1 MTPGAAAIEVVDL
14 RKAYATA
21 DQQIPTLDG
30 LTFRIE
36 PGEFVSVLGPSGCG
50 KTTVLKIIAGLVRP
64 SSGTVTVDGVAV
76 TGPQRKIG
84 LVFQVPALMKW
95 RTAFENV
102 LLPSE
107 ILGLDRGPAE
117 QRARELL
124 DLVGLAEFA
133 SRYPRELSGGMQQ
146 RVGIARAL
154 AHDPSILLLDE
165 PFSALD
171 MMTRNQLNIELLR
184 IWSERKKTSLLIT
197 HSIPEA
203 VFLSDRV
210 VVLGPRPARILDVV
224 PVSLPRPRDARI
236 RVSTAFVEIIDR
248 IGRLIGLE
256 YA

>member
-1 MTPGAAAIEVVDL
+1 VSTAAIEIVDL
-14 RKAYATA
+14 NKTYATA
-21 DQQIPTLDG
+21 DCEIPALDRVS
-30 LTFRIE
+30 FRIE

-50 KTTVLKIIAGLVRP
+50 KTTVLRIVAGLTP
-64 SSGTVTVDGVAV
+64 KTSGMVEVDGVPV

-95 RTAFENV
+95 RTALENV
-102 LLPSE
+102 LLPAE
-107 ILGLDRGPAE
+107 ILGLDRAAS
-117 QRARELL
+117 RARAQELL
-124 DLVGLAEFA
+124 ELVGLAQFA

-154 AHDPSILLLDE
+154 VHDPAILLLDE

-184 IWSERKKTSLLIT
+184 IWSERRKTSLLIT

-203 VFLSDRV
+203 IFLSDRIV
-210 VVLGPRPARILDVV
+210 VFGPRPARILDVV
-224 PVSLPRPRDARI
+224 AVSLPRPRDASV
-236 RVSTAFVEIIDR
+236 RVSLAFMEIVGR

-256 YA
+256 YV

>member
-1 MTPGAAAIEVVDL
+1 VSVDAPAIEVVDL

-21 DQQIPTLDG
+21 DVNVLTLEQIS
-30 LTFRIE
+30 FRIM

-50 KTTVLKIIAGLVRP
+50 KTTILKIIAGLVAP
-64 SSGTVTVDGVAV
+64 TSGAVKVEGSLV

-95 RTAFENV
+95 RTALQNV
-102 LLPSE
+102 LLPGE
-107 ILGLDRGPAE
+107 ILGLDRKASQ
-117 QRARELL
+117 QRARALL
-124 DLVGLAEFA
+124 DLVGLADFA
-133 SRYPRELSGGMQQ
+133 SRYPQELSGGMQQ

-154 AHDPSILLLDE
+154 AHDPDILLLDE

-171 MMTRNQLNIELLR
+171 IMTRNQLNIELLR
-184 IWSERKKTSLLIT
+184 IWSERRKTSLLIT

-210 VVLGPRPARILDVV
+210 VVLSPRPARILDVV
-224 PVSLPRPRDARI
+224 PIELPRPRDARV
-236 RVSTAFVEIIDR
+236 RVSPEFTEIVAR

-256 YA
+256 YL